1 MSAETK
7 TQILCTCYIAVHFF
21 GSYCSTFFNLDNGTT
36 LNTNIRANFAGSFA
50 SLDLIDLSK
59 RSLVL
64 TSKQVDSDVLEENHI
79 RTDCEINGYI
89 FILQLYY
96 IILIYKL
103 FFFQQEL
110 Y

>member
-1 MSAETK
+1 M
-7 TQILCTCYIAVHFF
+7 
-21 GSYCSTFFNLDNGTT
+21 
-36 LNTNIRANFAGSFA
+36 
-50 SLDLIDLSK
+50 IDLLK
-59 RSLVL
+59 GSLAL

-103 FFFQQEL
+103 FFFSTGIILIGEIGGGAEEKAAEYLRNNNYVSQM
-110 Y
+110 

>member
-1 MSAETK
+1 M
-7 TQILCTCYIAVHFF
+7 
-21 GSYCSTFFNLDNGTT
+21 
-36 LNTNIRANFAGSFA
+36 
-50 SLDLIDLSK
+50 IDLSK

-96 IILIYKL
+96 FDIQTLFFFSTGIILIGEIGGGAEEKAAEYL
-103 FFFQQEL
+103 RNNNFVSQM
-110 Y
+110 